1 VGHSILVIA
10 YHLLLLREPY
20 QDLGVDYFER
30 RTRQAQERRLI
41 RQARALGFT
50 VTRQVDQPAA

>member
-30 RTRQAQERRLI
+30 RHRQAQERRLI
-41 RQARALGFT
+41 RQAQALGFT
-50 VTRQVDQPAA
+50 VTRQADQPAA